1 MSVRLYS
8 VDASWLRVFTAA
20 QHENFANS
28 GSKRKPV
35 VKVIIQIPEAEKY
48 GQGVGK
54 DTFL

>member
-8 VDASWLRVFTAA
+8 VDASWLRVFTVA

>member
-1 MSVRLYS
+1 MSVRLHS

-35 VKVIIQIPEAEKY
+35 VKVIIQILEAEKF